1 MERLWQDLRY
11 GARMLTKRPA
21 FTAIAIITLALGI
34 GANTAIFSVV
44 NSVLLRPLPYDKPER
59 LATIRSNQSLPD
71 LDDIKAQSQSFY
83 ALGGAVM
90 QALDYTGEAEPIQT
104 QAALCNADLFRALG
118 AEAAIGR
125 VISEDEDRYGGE
137 RVVTLSHAFWQ
148 RNFGGDRSVI
158 GKAIALSGN
167 SYVIIGVMPA
177 DFTMP
182 RENPDLWASVRVAN
196 PVAAQFRGVHFLRT
210 YLRLKEGVSLAQAQS
225 EMQSIDQWLEQQYPQ
240 ENKDRRRT
248 LVGLRESVV
257 GNTRP
262 ALLVLFGA
270 VGLVFLIA
278 CANFANLLL
287 ARASSRRQ
295 EMVIRAALGA
305 GRARLMRQ
313 MLTESVLLAL
323 LGGAC
328 GLMLAMWGIDLLVAL
343 KPANLPRLSAI
354 GIDLWALG
362 FTFVISVL
370 TGIIFGL
377 LPAIGASK
385 LNVNESL
392 KENSRSAT
400 PGASRLSA
408 RSLLV
413 VSEMALALMLLIG
426 AGLLIKSFSLLWKV
440 DPGFQTKNLLTM
452 RVELPESRYRE
463 IAKQAQFRSQTL
475 DNLNSQPGVE
485 AALVSELPLS
495 GDALTHNFVIEGRPP
510 LAPGSEPELD
520 TRSVSRDYFRA
531 MDIPLLRG
539 REFVASDKSGA
550 PMVGMVNESFV
561 REYFPNEEVIG
572 ARIRWA
578 QQNPPNWMTVI
589 GVVGDVTHF
598 GLDQTEQPAF
608 YGLYEQLDQPW
619 KRWMYVV
626 ARSDQNASALAGLT
640 KSQVWKVDNQ
650 IPVTKVRTMDEV
662 VAASVAERR
671 FNMLLLGIFAAVA
684 AILAAIGIYGVMSH
698 MVSERTHEIGLRMA
712 LGATSRDVFGLV
724 LRQGAMVIFAGMA
737 IGLGG
742 AYAVTRLMSSL
753 LYKVSATDPAT
764 FAFISATLAAVA
776 FAACY
781 IPARRAM
788 KVDPMIALR
797 YE

>member
-11 GARMLTKRPA
+11 GARMLAKRPA

-44 NSVLLRPLPYDKPER
+44 NAVLLRPLPYDKPER
-59 LATIRSNQSLPD
+59 LVTMQSNQSLPD
-71 LDDIKAQSQSFY
+71 LEDIKAQSQSFDS
-83 ALGGAVM
+83 LGGAVM

-104 QAALCNADLFRALG
+104 QAALCNADLFKALG
-118 AEAAIGR
+118 ARAAIGR
-125 VISEDEDRYGGE
+125 TISEEEDRYGGE

-148 RNFGGDRSVI
+148 RNFGGDQSAI
-158 GKAIALSGN
+158 GKAITLSGN

-196 PVAAQFRGVHFLRT
+196 PIAAQFRGVHFLRA
-210 YLRLKEGVSLAQAQS
+210 YLRLKEGVSIAEAQA
-225 EMQSIDQWLEQQYPQ
+225 EMASIDQWLEQQYPD

-248 LVGLRESVV
+248 LIELRERVV

-287 ARASSRRQ
+287 ARAASRRQ

-305 GRARLMRQ
+305 GRARLIRQ

-323 LGGAC
+323 LGGIG

-354 GIDLWALG
+354 RIDLWTLG
-362 FTFVISVL
+362 FTFVVSVL

-385 LNVNESL
+385 LNVNEAL

-400 PGASRLSA
+400 TGAALFSVRN
-408 RSLLV
+408 LLV
-413 VSEMALALMLLIG
+413 ASEMVFALMLLIA
-426 AGLLIKSFSLLWKV
+426 AGLLIKSFSQLWKV
-440 DPGFQTKNLLTM
+440 NPGFETKNLMTM
-452 RVELPESRYRE
+452 RVELPEARYRE
-463 IAKQAQFRSQTL
+463 IAKQAQFRSQAL

-495 GDALTHNFVIEGRPP
+495 GDELTHNFVIEGRPP
-510 LAPGSEPELD
+510 LMPGEEPELD
-520 TRSVSRDYFRA
+520 TRSVSRDYLRA
-531 MDIPLLRG
+531 MKIPLLKG
-539 REFVASDKSGA
+539 REFAAADKLGA
-550 PMVGMVNESFV
+550 PTVGMVNESFV
-561 REYFPNEEVIG
+561 RQYFPNEEVIG

-578 QQNPPNWMTVI
+578 RQNPPNWMTII
-589 GVVGDVTHF
+589 GVVGDVTHL
-598 GLDQTEQPAF
+598 GLDQAEQPAF
-608 YGLYEQLDQPW
+608 YGLYEQQDQPW

-626 ARSDQNASALAGLT
+626 ARSDQDPATLAGLM
-640 KSQVWKVDNQ
+640 KNQVWKVDNQ
-650 IPVTKVRTMDEV
+650 IPATKVQTMDAV
-662 VAASVAERR
+662 MAASVAERR

-698 MVSERTHEIGLRMA
+698 TVSERTHEIGLRMA
-712 LGATSRDVFGLV
+712 LGATSRDVFALV
-724 LRQGAMVIFAGMA
+724 LKQGAAVVLTGMA
-737 IGLGG
+737 IGLAG
-742 AYAVTRLMSSL
+742 AYIVTRLMSSL

-764 FAFISATLAAVA
+764 FAVISALLAAVA

>member
-11 GARMLTKRPA
+11 GARMLAKRPA

-44 NSVLLRPLPYDKPER
+44 NAVLLRPLPYDKPER
-59 LATIRSNQSLPD
+59 LVTMQSNQSLPD
-71 LDDIKAQSQSFY
+71 LEDIKAQSQSFDS
-83 ALGGAVM
+83 LGGAVM

-104 QAALCNADLFRALG
+104 QAALCNADLFKALG
-118 AEAAIGR
+118 ARAAIGR
-125 VISEDEDRYGGE
+125 TISEEEDRYGGE

-148 RNFGGDRSVI
+148 RNFGGDQSAI
-158 GKAIALSGN
+158 GKAITLSGN

-196 PVAAQFRGVHFLRT
+196 PIAAQFRGVHFLRA
-210 YLRLKEGVSLAQAQS
+210 YLRLKEGVSIAEAQA
-225 EMQSIDQWLEQQYPQ
+225 EMASIDQWLEQQYPD

-248 LVGLRESVV
+248 LIELRERVV

-305 GRARLMRQ
+305 GRARLVRQ

-323 LGGAC
+323 LGGIG

-354 GIDLWALG
+354 RIDLWTLG
-362 FTFVISVL
+362 FTFVVSVL

-385 LNVNESL
+385 LNVNEAL

-400 PGASRLSA
+400 TGAALFSVRN
-408 RSLLV
+408 LLV
-413 VSEMALALMLLIG
+413 ASEMVFALMLLIA
-426 AGLLIKSFSLLWKV
+426 AGLLIKSFSQLWKV
-440 DPGFQTKNLLTM
+440 NPGFETKNLMTM
-452 RVELPESRYRE
+452 RVELPEARYRE

-495 GDALTHNFVIEGRPP
+495 GDELTHNFVIEGRPP
-510 LAPGSEPELD
+510 LMIGEEPELD
-520 TRSVSRDYFRA
+520 TRSVSRDYLRA
-531 MDIPLLRG
+531 MKIPLLKG
-539 REFVASDKSGA
+539 REFAAADKLGA
-550 PMVGMVNESFV
+550 PTVGMVNESFV
-561 REYFPNEEVIG
+561 RQYFPNEEVIG

-578 QQNPPNWMTVI
+578 RQNPPNWMTII
-589 GVVGDVTHF
+589 GVVGDVTHL
-598 GLDQTEQPAF
+598 GLDLSST
-608 YGLYEQLDQPW
+608 
-619 KRWMYVV
+619 
-626 ARSDQNASALAGLT
+626 
-640 KSQVWKVDNQ
+640 
-650 IPVTKVRTMDEV
+650 
-662 VAASVAERR
+662 
-671 FNMLLLGIFAAVA
+671 LG
-684 AILAAIGIYGVMSH
+684 S
-698 MVSERTHEIGLRMA
+698 
-712 LGATSRDVFGLV
+712 
-724 LRQGAMVIFAGMA
+724 
-737 IGLGG
+737 
-742 AYAVTRLMSSL
+742 
-753 LYKVSATDPAT
+753 
-764 FAFISATLAAVA
+764 
-776 FAACY
+776 
-781 IPARRAM
+781 
-788 KVDPMIALR
+788 
-797 YE
+797 